1 MKVARF
7 PHGEQFFLV
16 EFRPLFSKTPHP
28 GREPTIDYVQSLNCH
43 CGLVLVIAY
52 MEMRRIVVVKIHT
65 DDDTEKTAYFGHYIP
80 PKYKMAKL
88 MLEKQMPDESLQQ
101 R

>member
-16 EFRPLFSKTPHP
+16 EFRPLFSKPPHP